1 MKQKYTTKETLV
13 KNKCRFETSLKTTDQ
28 DHFSP
33 MMTQHFPV
41 RFYLSISVNFIPQ
54 RAHSNSSRYSSRSVF
69 KYIESN

>member
-1 MKQKYTTKETLV
+1 MKQSTLLRKTLV

-28 DHFSP
+28 DYFSP

-54 RAHSNSSRYSSRSVF
+54 RAHSNSSSYSSRSVF
-69 KYIESN
+69 